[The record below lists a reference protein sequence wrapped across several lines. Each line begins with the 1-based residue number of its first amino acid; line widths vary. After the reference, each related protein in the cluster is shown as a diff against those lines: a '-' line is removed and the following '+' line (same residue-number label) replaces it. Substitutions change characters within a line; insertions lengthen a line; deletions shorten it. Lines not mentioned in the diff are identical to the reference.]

1 MANNTHLW
9 EHFFKKRHLG
19 HFLLFISTCFGN
31 MKNINMRNCTRV
43 FKMCLGLPSVKLKK
57 ENILTQNHQYQPE
70 ICSLKFLKTE
80 SVSTKSVAVFVTCLV
95 SSCNAEILNFF
106 KNCTTPGLS
115 LHPNEKFLKHC

>member
-1 MANNTHLW
+1 
-9 EHFFKKRHLG
+9 
-19 HFLLFISTCFGN
+19 
-31 MKNINMRNCTRV
+31 
-43 FKMCLGLPSVKLKK
+43 MCLGLPSVKLKK

-95 SSCNAEILNFF
+95 SSCNAEILN
-106 KNCTTPGLS
+106 PGLS